1 MQEPGGV
8 ARGDGG
14 AKVSQMTEEQGVEG
28 APEATGES
36 LTTLR
41 LRERFPEEPLE
52 VTRWRNETTIALRAS
67 ALLAA
72 CRFLRDDPELQ
83 FDFLSSVTGVDRL
96 ELPERSPRFEV
107 VYHLYSLHTKRRV
120 RLKVRVDE
128 GEAVPSL
135 TELWPTANW
144 HEREVF
150 DMFGVPFSGHPDLR
164 RILMP
169 EDWEGYPLRKDYPV
183 QATPKWWEEEPA

>member
-1 MQEPGGV
+1 MSERGGQEG
-8 ARGDGG
+8 AQGG
-14 AKVSQMTEEQGVEG
+14 AQ
-28 APEATGES
+28 EAQGES
-36 LTTLR
+36 LTAQHLR
-41 LRERFPEEPLE
+41 KQFPGDVLD
-52 VTRWRNETTIALRAS
+52 VKHWRSETTVVLRTAALVPV
-67 ALLAA
+67 
-72 CRFLRDDPELQ
+72 CRFLRDDPELR

-96 ELPERSPRFEV
+96 ALPERSPRFEV

-135 TELWPTANW
+135 TKVWPTANW

-150 DMFGVPFSGHPDLR
+150 DLSGIRFTGHPDLR

-169 EDWEGYPLRKDYPV
+169 EDWEGHPLRKDYPV